1 MIDFHSFENTNSY
14 SNRNIDLTWVE
25 KLQTFI
31 GNPQQ
36 KTAVDMGCGGGLYT
50 KVLADLGFKEIYGI
64 DFSDAMLTSASNNYH
79 HLHQAQ
85 FLKGNAYNSGLE
97 SDSVDFYLQRAVL
110 HHLTDPEAAFIEAA
124 RILRQEGI
132 IYIQDRTMEDCLI
145 PGSTSHLRGYLY
157 YDFPELIEI
166 EKQRRPTIS
175 ETIGQLKTAGF
186 TEIKQMNLWEVRK
199 HYASF
204 QELRKDIQS
213 RKGRSIL
220 HELSDA
226 EIKLWIQKLE
236 NRLPNDTEIIEKDRW
251 TIWIAHKKDSN

>member
-14 SNRNIDLTWVE
+14 SNRAVDLTWIE
-25 KLQTFI
+25 KLQSFI
-31 GNPQQ
+31 ESPQN
-36 KTAVDMGCGGGLYT
+36 KVAVDMGCGGGLYT

-79 HLHQAQ
+79 HLKQTH
-85 FLKGNAYNSGLE
+85 FLKGTAYTSGLK
-97 SDSVDFYLQRAVL
+97 SSSIDFYLQRAVL
-110 HHLTDPEAAFIEAA
+110 HHLSEPEAAFMEAA
-124 RILRQEGI
+124 RILRNGGI
-132 IYIQDRTMEDCLI
+132 IFIQDRTIEDCLI

-186 TEIKQMNLWEVRK
+186 TEIKYMNLWEVRK
-199 HYASF
+199 QYASF

-220 HELSDA
+220 HELTDD

-236 NRLPNDTEIIEKDRW
+236 NRLPNDMEITEKDRW
-251 TIWIAHKKDSN
+251 TIWVAYKTTN